1 MNPTNQAYSGD
12 VLSKRFR
19 SVQLNQCDVVIE
31 SVVVEAWVDDDFAH
45 TDGGFCAF
53 CYVEIVV
60 TSANNVIILVM
71 RLDRWPRI
79 RDFMGLQSFVF
90 GLEYASTNTDN
101 CRPIKYRIRSPTNR
115 ITNIIPPMTFSSRS
129 DWRRGDLIY
138 HRIRLLY
145 IYLSNKIYKSTS
157 A

>member
-71 RLDRWPRI
+71 RLVGDRI
-79 RDFMGLQSFVF
+79 RYFMGRQLSV
-90 GLEYASTNTDN
+90 LVEAYSRPNTND
-101 CRPIKYRIRSPTNR
+101 
-115 ITNIIPPMTFSSRS
+115 
-129 DWRRGDLIY
+129 
-138 HRIRLLY
+138 
-145 IYLSNKIYKSTS
+145 
-157 A
+157 